1 MYITSF
7 IRCIIDN
14 LAISFYFSLSLNC
27 KIELLNQQI
36 YFSHF
41 LYLRLFFTIFSTS
54 SSHSFNQIFSSKI
67 SSTEIKI

>member
-7 IRCIIDN
+7 IHCIIDN

-36 YFSHF
+36 YFSYLFIPTIIFYNIHSLLHHHIRSIKYF
-41 LYLRLFFTIFSTS
+41 LQRF
-54 SSHSFNQIFSSKI
+54 HRQK
-67 SSTEIKI
+67 